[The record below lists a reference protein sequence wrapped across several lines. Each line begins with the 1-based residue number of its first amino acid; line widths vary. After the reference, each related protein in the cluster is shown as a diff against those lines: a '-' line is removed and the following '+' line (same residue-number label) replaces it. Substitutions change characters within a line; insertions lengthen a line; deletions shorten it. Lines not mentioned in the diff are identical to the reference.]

1 MADLNIREVA
11 TRTQYTVGSAAQT
24 TFSIPFPF
32 FKTGDI
38 VVYDGSLIKGEDTDY
53 TITGT
58 EATDGGFTDGT
69 VTFLTGV
76 TNTEITIIRRIRKE
90 RTTDFPPS
98 GGFNIRELNK
108 QLDQIVATQQDLQR
122 QINQKIG
129 VVETDFDSDQTDI
142 TVDATGRANKFLGFD
157 PTGKTVIMKD
167 GTTTGTATTVDS
179 TKVPTTAI
187 INVGDGLAGGGQI
200 GQAGNTDPIRMED
213 LTANGINILSGTIDR
228 VYQNADIQIDKHGR
242 VISISDG
249 DAGTGGGG
257 VTYTGINGIHIDG
270 QNRIQLNTQANLPN
284 TTNVIKNPKEI
295 YINTYGQITRIE
307 EGSLTQ
313 AVGDLVVEG
322 VDALSGGGKLDGT
335 TAATVAAGN
344 RIQLNMVELHTNPA
358 AIVNPTTGAPIVF
371 NNADVSI
378 DEYGRVVSIA
388 AGQQTGATIKVAVVG
403 NGQPYHAT
411 NCATQISDALLELY
425 DPANPTATQYPD
437 PSGQTTTYRQT
448 GGVLYFPP
456 GLCNVT
462 GRVSIPAGV
471 PIIVMGAG
479 IGVTFVR
486 FSASADGGFEFNM
499 SGVPA
504 IQGASLDGQ
513 EVGLKDMTI
522 QTAKAG
528 GTNNVAIQFN
538 GHFSAGA
545 IDPSA
550 FVNRVHIQG
559 ATDTT
564 YWRIGVDVDDCP
576 HFKISEFLIDGQ
588 YITAGRQEEGTSA
601 GIEIT
606 STGFQYVDPAT
617 GEFSPNYPAGGQPHG
632 QATEYHVTDGSIFFC
647 HAGIHLN
654 DPSTTTPSST
664 QQALGMAWNG
674 GDAEGLYM
682 TNCGLVANNYGILCD
697 NNTNA
702 FLSLQVTNSH
712 FSNFISGINGKFEQ
726 CVINGNNFYNRQE
739 SGNGTH
745 SSASTMIALA
755 TTNAAKTYT
764 SFVISN
770 NFFVSLTPNAN
781 NLFMGGH
788 AISIGDPN
796 TPHGITG
803 LVITGNFFQWSG
815 EGSCL
820 LIQDTAVNHTIT
832 GNRFTMSW
840 GISADG
846 VTPISGNP
854 TQVYFNSES
863 FNLQNNAACLSG
875 DRAMIY
881 TASANPGLY
890 DVHLNSS
897 QVNLPNNTL
906 HVRAHMT
913 KGYDTRF
920 NQFTGQASLGRIHI
934 PPDGSVHFVRVG
946 ATALIS
952 NAAVTPAQG
961 MSGIRIVHYSS
972 ASVAYQASFDLAS
985 SYGQG
990 YVANGLTWG
999 GVALDTSAHQA
1010 NPSMLHNTSGGSN
1023 CVSGIIR
1030 VNPGD
1035 YFQLYFMNITQDVC
1049 NVEEGCQMWM
1059 EVIEGI

>member
-11 TRTQYTVGSAAQT
+11 TRTQYTVGAAAQT

-142 TVDATGRANKFLGFD
+142 TVDATGRANKYLGFD

-179 TKVPTTAI
+179 TKVPTTAQI
-187 INVGDGLAGGGQI
+187 RVGDGLAGGGQI
-200 GQAGNTDPIRMED
+200 GQTGNTDRIRMED
-213 LTANGINILSGTIDR
+213 ITANGINILSGTTDR
-228 VYQNADIQIDKHGR
+228 VYLNADIQIDKHGR

-295 YINTYGQITRIE
+295 YVNTYGQITRIE

-322 VDALSGGGKLDGT
+322 AGALSGGGKLDGT

-425 DPANPTATQYPD
+425 DPSNPTATEYPD
-437 PSGQTTTYRQT
+437 PSGQTAVTRQT

-504 IQGASLDGQ
+504 IQGGAQDGQ

-538 GHFSAGA
+538 GHYRTGV

-559 ATDTT
+559 ATSTA
-564 YWRIGVDVDDCP
+564 YWRIAVDVDDCP

-588 YITAGRQEEGTSA
+588 YVSGGAQEQGTSA

-606 STGFQYVDPAT
+606 SPGYGNLSAAPPPGNPYEGA
-617 GEFSPNYPAGGQPHG
+617 
-632 QATEYHVTDGSIFFC
+632 ATEYHVTDGSIFFC
-647 HAGIHLN
+647 HAGIHFADVDRTGQTSPDGNL
-654 DPSTTTPSST
+654 
-664 QQALGMAWNG
+664 WNTM
-674 GDAEGLYM
+674 DAEGLYM

-697 NNTNA
+697 NNPYG
-702 FLSLQVTNSH
+702 FLSLQVANSH
-712 FSNFISGINGKFEQ
+712 FSNVISAINGKFCQ
-726 CVINGNNFYNRQE
+726 AVINGNNFYNRPE
-739 SGNGTH
+739 SGNGTA
-745 SSASTMIALA
+745 SGASTMIALA
-755 TTNAAKTYT
+755 TSGAAELMT

-770 NFFVSLTPNAN
+770 NFFVSLTPNSGN
-781 NLFMGGH
+781 QFMGGH
-788 AISIGDPN
+788 GISIGDPASPN
-796 TPHGITG
+796 NITG
-803 LVITGNFFQWSG
+803 LAITGNFFQWTG
-815 EGSCL
+815 EGSCIL
-820 LIQDTAVNHTIT
+820 VRDSAVNHTIT

-840 GISADG
+840 GPG
-846 VTPISGNP
+846 VTPGNP

-863 FNLQNNAACLSG
+863 YNLQNNAACLSG

-890 DVHLNSS
+890 DVHNNTS
-897 QVNLPNNTL
+897 QQTLPNNTL

-920 NQFTGQASLGRIHI
+920 NQFTGQASLGRINI
-934 PPDGSVHFVRVG
+934 PTDGSVHFVRVG

-952 NAAVTPAQG
+952 NAAITPSQG
-961 MSGIRIVHYSS
+961 MSGIRIVHYT
-972 ASVAYQASFDLAS
+972 AGHVACQASSDLAS
-985 SYGQG
+985 SYGQA

-1010 NPSMLHNTSGGSN
+1010 NPGMQHNTSGGAN
-1023 CVSGIIR
+1023 CVSGIVR
-1030 VNPGD
+1030 VEPGD
-1035 YFQLYFMNITQDVC
+1035 YFQLYFMNITQDIC

>member
-1 MADLNIREVA
+1 ML
-11 TRTQYTVGSAAQT
+11 TRQQES
-24 TFSIPFPF
+24 
-32 FKTGDI
+32 
-38 VVYDGSLIKGEDTDY
+38 
-53 TITGT
+53 
-58 EATDGGFTDGT
+58 
-69 VTFLTGV
+69 
-76 TNTEITIIRRIRKE
+76 
-90 RTTDFPPS
+90 FPP
-98 GGFNIRELNK
+98 
-108 QLDQIVATQQDLQR
+108 
-122 QINQKIG
+122 
-129 VVETDFDSDQTDI
+129 I
-142 TVDATGRANKFLGFD
+142 T
-157 PTGKTVIMKD
+157 
-167 GTTTGTATTVDS
+167 
-179 TKVPTTAI
+179 
-187 INVGDGLAGGGQI
+187 
-200 GQAGNTDPIRMED
+200 
-213 LTANGINILSGTIDR
+213 
-228 VYQNADIQIDKHGR
+228 
-242 VISISDG
+242 
-249 DAGTGGGG
+249 
-257 VTYTGINGIHIDG
+257 
-270 QNRIQLNTQANLPN
+270 LP
-284 TTNVIKNPKEI
+284 
-295 YINTYGQITRIE
+295 
-307 EGSLTQ
+307 
-313 AVGDLVVEG
+313 
-322 VDALSGGGKLDGT
+322 
-335 TAATVAAGN
+335 
-344 RIQLNMVELHTNPA
+344 
-358 AIVNPTTGAPIVF
+358 
-371 NNADVSI
+371 
-378 DEYGRVVSIA
+378 
-388 AGQQTGATIKVAVVG
+388 
-403 NGQPYHAT
+403 
-411 NCATQISDALLELY
+411 
-425 DPANPTATQYPD
+425 
-437 PSGQTTTYRQT
+437 
-448 GGVLYFPP
+448 
-456 GLCNVT
+456 
-462 GRVSIPAGV
+462 
-471 PIIVMGAG
+471 
-479 IGVTFVR
+479 
-486 FSASADGGFEFNM
+486 
-499 SGVPA
+499 
-504 IQGASLDGQ
+504 
-513 EVGLKDMTI
+513 
-522 QTAKAG
+522 
-528 GTNNVAIQFN
+528 
-538 GHFSAGA
+538 
-545 IDPSA
+545 
-550 FVNRVHIQG
+550 
-559 ATDTT
+559 
-564 YWRIGVDVDDCP
+564 
-576 HFKISEFLIDGQ
+576 
-588 YITAGRQEEGTSA
+588 
-601 GIEIT
+601 
-606 STGFQYVDPAT
+606 
-617 GEFSPNYPAGGQPHG
+617 GGQPHG

-934 PPDGSVHFVRVG
+934 PPDGSVHFVRV
-946 ATALIS
+946 
-952 NAAVTPAQG
+952 
-961 MSGIRIVHYSS
+961 
-972 ASVAYQASFDLAS
+972 
-985 SYGQG
+985 
-990 YVANGLTWG
+990 
-999 GVALDTSAHQA
+999 
-1010 NPSMLHNTSGGSN
+1010 
-1023 CVSGIIR
+1023 
-1030 VNPGD
+1030 
-1035 YFQLYFMNITQDVC
+1035 
-1049 NVEEGCQMWM
+1049 
-1059 EVIEGI
+1059 